1 MPFEFEQNLDR
12 VTTRNRQS
20 LLQNVLLQ
28 DINATGN
35 VKTVLQTGIART
47 IIIIII
53 IIVAFLSR
61 LRS

>member
-47 IIIIII
+47 GG
-53 IIVAFLSR
+53 
-61 LRS
+61 